1 VRPARTPL
9 APARVLLGACALLL
23 LLSGCGGQTAERLSV
38 EVVAQHRH
46 DDQAFTQGLLWH
58 DGYLYE
64 STGLL
69 GRSSLRQTTLDGEV
83 VRQRDLARDI
93 FGEGLALVG
102 DELLQ
107 LTWKNQRLLRY
118 DLATFEPTGETGYE
132 GEGWGLCYDGRAL
145 WMSDGSA
152 KLTQRDPISFDVID
166 TVEVKLD
173 GKLVRRLN
181 ELECVGGR
189 VYANV
194 WKTDEVL
201 EIDPKSGTVTAH
213 IDASP
218 LRRLAGALDRAAVLN
233 GIAFDPESQNFLL
246 TGKLWPTLYEVR
258 FVKK

>member
-1 VRPARTPL
+1 MRRARAPL
-9 APARVLLGACALLL
+9 APACALLAACAL
-23 LLSGCGGQTAERLSV
+23 LLSGCGGQTAERLGV
-38 EVVAQHRH
+38 EVIAQHRH

-69 GRSSLRQTTLDGEV
+69 GRSSLRQTTLEGEV
-83 VRQRDLARDI
+83 VRQRDLANDV

-107 LTWKNQRLLRY
+107 LTWQNQLLLRY
-118 DLATFEPTGETGYE
+118 DLETFEPTGETSYE

-152 KLTQRDPISFDVID
+152 ELTQRDPVSFEVIGA
-166 TVEVKLD
+166 VEVKLD
-173 GKLVRRLN
+173 GKPVRRLN
-181 ELECVGGR
+181 ELECVGGA

-201 EIDPKSGTVTAH
+201 EIDPTSGTVTAL

-218 LRRLAGALDRAAVLN
+218 LRRMAGVVGRSAVLN
-233 GIAFDPESQNFLL
+233 GIAFEPESQNFLL
-246 TGKLWPTLYEVR
+246 TGKLWPALFEVR